1 MNIMEENIRKENI
14 FAKMISGIKR
24 IWDRLGEPDVD
35 DYDVELPDEL
45 KNQHIE
51 AEDMLKATHHV
62 NSWNLEVEKGKI
74 ENAKQVEK
82 AKTKQV
88 KNKEEDYIR
97 E

>member
-1 MNIMEENIRKENI
+1 MEENIRKENI
-14 FAKMISGIKR
+14 FAKMFGGIKR

-51 AEDMLKATHHV
+51 AEDMLSATHHV
-62 NSWNLEVEKGKI
+62 NSWSLQVENERTENTKKVEKI
-74 ENAKQVEK
+74 
-82 AKTKQV
+82 KTKQV
-88 KNKEEDYIR
+88 KNKDEDYIR